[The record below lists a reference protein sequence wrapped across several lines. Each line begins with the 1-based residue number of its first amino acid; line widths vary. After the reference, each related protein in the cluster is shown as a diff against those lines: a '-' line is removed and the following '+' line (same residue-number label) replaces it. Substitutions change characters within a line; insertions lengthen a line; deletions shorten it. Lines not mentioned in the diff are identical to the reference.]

1 MRGPSPLIC
10 ISMAIQPCLSAATQP
25 AAQQPIRQDVV
36 GERGGTHPLTLRPWA
51 AKSISLQGVLM
62 ASAPLPLGPAPIQ
75 FGTDGW
81 RGVLGVD
88 ITVERLL
95 PVATAAA
102 QELAHRA
109 PEGLDSRTVVIGYDR
124 RFLAPELAEAIA
136 AAVRGCELEPLLTD
150 TAVPTPACSWAV
162 VERQAL
168 GALVI
173 TASHNPPEWLGL
185 KIKGPFGGSVEGD
198 FTAAVERRLAAGGI
212 TTPIQ
217 TEVARFPGRDEHL
230 NGLRRKLDLAPI
242 MAGLKAMKLK
252 VIVDPMHGSAAGCV
266 SDLFGPASA
275 GWIEEIR
282 SERNPLF
289 GGNPPEPLAPYLQ
302 ELIAAVR
309 ASTAAGTP
317 AVGLVFDGDG
327 DRIAAIDETG
337 RFCSTQ
343 LLMPLLIDHLAR
355 ARALPGS
362 IVKTVSGSDL
372 MRLVAEAQGRD
383 VLELAVGFK
392 YIAAEMLAGDVLIG
406 GEESG
411 GVGFGMHLPERDA
424 LYAAVLVLEALVEGG
439 QPLGARLT
447 ALQNQ
452 HGGASHYDR
461 LDLRL
466 ANMEA
471 RERLEQILAKATPK
485 TVAGENVREVIRTD
499 GIKLRMG
506 PSHWLMLRFSG
517 TEPLLRLYCE
527 APDVDRVHA
536 VLAWAQHFAEAA

>member
-1 MRGPSPLIC
+1 
-10 ISMAIQPCLSAATQP
+10 
-25 AAQQPIRQDVV
+25 
-36 GERGGTHPLTLRPWA
+36 
-51 AKSISLQGVLM
+51 M
-62 ASAPLPLGPAPIQ
+62 ASAPLRLSPAPIK

-95 PVATAAA
+95 PVAAAAA

-109 PEGLDSRTVVIGYDR
+109 PDGLNSRTVIIGFDR

-136 AAVRGCELEPLLTD
+136 NAVRGCELEPLLTE
-150 TAVPTPACSWAV
+150 TPVPTPACSWAV
-162 VERQAL
+162 VERKAL

-212 TTPIQ
+212 TPPIAA
-217 TEVARFPGRDEHL
+217 TTSRFDGRGEHL
-230 NGLRRKLDLAPI
+230 EGLRRKLDLTALVT
-242 MAGLKAMKLK
+242 GLKAMNLK
-252 VIVDPMHGSAAGCV
+252 VFVDPMHGSAAGCV
-266 SDLFGPASA
+266 SDLLGPEAS
-275 GWIEEIR
+275 ELVDEIR
-282 SERNPLF
+282 STRDPLF
-289 GGNPPEPLAPYLQ
+289 GGHPPEPLAPYLSD
-302 ELIAAVR
+302 LITAVQH
-309 ASTAAGTP
+309 STAAGTP

-327 DRIAAIDETG
+327 DRIAAVDENG

-355 ARALPGS
+355 ARQLPGTV
-362 IVKTVSGSDL
+362 VKTVSGSDL
-372 MRLVAEAQGRD
+372 MRLVAEAQGRE

-392 YIAAEMLAGDVLIG
+392 YIASEMLAGEVLIG

-424 LYAAVLVLEALVEGG
+424 LFAAMLVLEALVEGG
-439 QPLGARLT
+439 QPLGSRLDT
-447 ALQNQ
+447 LQQ
-452 HGGASHYDR
+452 RHGGASHYDR

-466 ANMEA
+466 QDMEA
-471 RERLEQILAKATPK
+471 RRRLETLLASSTPQE
-485 TVAGENVREVIRTD
+485 VAGAAVVEVNTTD

-506 PSHWLMLRFSG
+506 ASHWLMLRFSG

-527 APDVDRVHA
+527 APDADRVGA
-536 VLAWAQHFAEAA
+536 VLAWAKHYAEAA

>member
-1 MRGPSPLIC
+1 MS
-10 ISMAIQPCLSAATQP
+10 
-25 AAQQPIRQDVV
+25 
-36 GERGGTHPLTLRPWA
+36 
-51 AKSISLQGVLM
+51 
-62 ASAPLPLGPAPIQ
+62 SAPLPLRAAPIK

-95 PVATAAA
+95 PVAAAAA

-109 PEGLDSRTVVIGYDR
+109 PADLDSRTVVIGYDR

-136 AAVRGCELEPLLTD
+136 AAVHGCELEPLLT
-150 TAVPTPACSWAV
+150 TSAVPTPACSWAV
-162 VERQAL
+162 VERKAL

-212 TTPIQ
+212 TAPIQ
-217 TEVARFPGRDEHL
+217 KPVPRFDGRGEHL
-230 NGLRRKLDLAPI
+230 AGLRSKMQLDRLV
-242 MAGLKAMKLK
+242 AGLRAMNLKLF
-252 VIVDPMHGSAAGCV
+252 VDPMHGSAAGCV
-266 SDLFGPASA
+266 SELLGPDAA
-275 GWIEEIR
+275 DWVEEIR

-289 GGNPPEPLAPYLQ
+289 GGNPPEPLAPYLS
-302 ELIAAVR
+302 ELIAAVQ
-309 ASTAAGTP
+309 ASTAAGIP

-327 DRIAAIDETG
+327 DRIAAVDETG

-355 ARALPGS
+355 ARQLPGS
-362 IVKTVSGSDL
+362 VVKTVSGSDL
-372 MRLVAEAQGRD
+372 MRLVAEGQGRE

-392 YIAAEMLAGDVLIG
+392 YIASEMLAGDVLIG

-424 LYAAVLVLEALVEGG
+424 LFAAMLILEALVEGG
-439 QPLGARLT
+439 LPLGARIN
-447 ALQNQ
+447 ALQQ
-452 HGGASHYDR
+452 RHGGSSHYDR

-466 ANMEA
+466 PDMDA
-471 RERLEQILAKATPK
+471 RRRLESLLAATTPK
-485 TVAGENVREVIRTD
+485 EIAGVPVQDVITTD

-527 APDVDRVHA
+527 APDAERVHA
-536 VLAWAQHFAEAA
+536 VLSWAQRFAEAA

>member
-1 MRGPSPLIC
+1 
-10 ISMAIQPCLSAATQP
+10 
-25 AAQQPIRQDVV
+25 
-36 GERGGTHPLTLRPWA
+36 
-51 AKSISLQGVLM
+51 M

-198 FTAAVERRLAAGGI
+198 FTAAVERRLDAGGI
-212 TTPIQ
+212 TMPIQ
-217 TEVARFPGRDEHL
+217 AEVARFPGRDEHL

-252 VIVDPMHGSAAGCV
+252 VIVDPMHGSAAGCI
-266 SDLFGPASA
+266 SDLFGPAGA

-282 SERNPLF
+282 SERDPLF
-289 GGNPPEPLAPYLQ
+289 GGHPPEPLAPYLQ
-302 ELIAAVR
+302 QLIAAVR

-392 YIAAEMLAGDVLIG
+392 YIAAEMLTGDVLIG

-447 ALQNQ
+447 ALQDQ

-471 RERLEQILAKATPK
+471 RQRLEQILAKATPK
-485 TVAGENVREVIRTD
+485 AVAGEAVQEVIRTD

-527 APDVDRVHA
+527 GPDPDRVQA

>member
-1 MRGPSPLIC
+1 MS
-10 ISMAIQPCLSAATQP
+10 
-25 AAQQPIRQDVV
+25 
-36 GERGGTHPLTLRPWA
+36 
-51 AKSISLQGVLM
+51 
-62 ASAPLPLGPAPIQ
+62 SAPLPLRAAPIK

-95 PVATAAA
+95 PVAAAAA

-109 PEGLDSRTVVIGYDR
+109 PADLDSRTVVIGYDR

-136 AAVRGCELEPLLTD
+136 AAVHGCELEPLLTSS
-150 TAVPTPACSWAV
+150 AVPTPACSWAV
-162 VERQAL
+162 VEHKAL

-212 TTPIQ
+212 TAPIQ
-217 TEVARFPGRDEHL
+217 KPVPRFDGRGEHL
-230 NGLRRKLDLAPI
+230 AGLRSKMQLDRLV
-242 MAGLKAMKLK
+242 AGLRAMNLKLF
-252 VIVDPMHGSAAGCV
+252 VDPMHGSAAGCV
-266 SDLFGPASA
+266 SELLGPDAA
-275 GWIEEIR
+275 DWVEEIR

-289 GGNPPEPLAPYLQ
+289 GGNPPEPLAPYLS
-302 ELIAAVR
+302 ELIAAVQ
-309 ASTAAGTP
+309 ASTAAGIP

-327 DRIAAIDETG
+327 DRIAAVDETG

-355 ARALPGS
+355 ARQLPGS
-362 IVKTVSGSDL
+362 VVKTVSGSDL
-372 MRLVAEAQGRD
+372 MRLVAEGQGRE

-392 YIAAEMLAGDVLIG
+392 YIASEMLAGDVLIG

-424 LYAAVLVLEALVEGG
+424 LFAAMLILEALVEGG
-439 QPLGARLT
+439 LPLGARIN
-447 ALQNQ
+447 ALQQ
-452 HGGASHYDR
+452 CHGGSSHYDR

-466 ANMEA
+466 PDMDA
-471 RERLEQILAKATPK
+471 RRRLESLLAATTPK
-485 TVAGENVREVIRTD
+485 EIAGVPVQDVITTD

-527 APDVDRVHA
+527 APDAERVHA
-536 VLAWAQHFAEAA
+536 VLSWAQRFAEAA

>member
-1 MRGPSPLIC
+1 
-10 ISMAIQPCLSAATQP
+10 
-25 AAQQPIRQDVV
+25 
-36 GERGGTHPLTLRPWA
+36 
-51 AKSISLQGVLM
+51 M

-198 FTAAVERRLAAGGI
+198 FTAAVERRLDAGGI
-212 TTPIQ
+212 TIPIQ
-217 TEVARFPGRDEHL
+217 AEVARFPGREEHL

-266 SDLFGPASA
+266 SDLFGPAGA

-282 SERNPLF
+282 SERDPLF
-289 GGNPPEPLAPYLQ
+289 GGHPPEPLAPYLQ
-302 ELIAAVR
+302 QLIAAVR
-309 ASTAAGTP
+309 TSTAAGTP
-317 AVGLVFDGDG
+317 AVGIVFDGDG

-471 RERLEQILAKATPK
+471 RQRLEQILAKATPK
-485 TVAGENVREVIRTD
+485 AVAGEAVQEVIRTD

-527 APDVDRVHA
+527 GPDPDRVHA

>member
-1 MRGPSPLIC
+1 
-10 ISMAIQPCLSAATQP
+10 
-25 AAQQPIRQDVV
+25 
-36 GERGGTHPLTLRPWA
+36 
-51 AKSISLQGVLM
+51 M
-62 ASAPLPLGPAPIQ
+62 ASASLPLGPGPIQ

-95 PVATAAA
+95 PVAAAAA

-109 PEGLDSRTVVIGYDR
+109 PADLDNRVVVIGYDR

-136 AAVRGCELEPLLTD
+136 SAVRGCELEPLLTD
-150 TAVPTPACSWAV
+150 TPVPTPACSWAV
-162 VERQAL
+162 VERKAL

-212 TTPIQ
+212 TPPIQ
-217 TEVARFPGRDEHL
+217 TDEVARFDGRQEHL
-230 NGLRRKLDLAPI
+230 EGLRRKLDLKALVS
-242 MAGLKAMKLK
+242 GLKAMGLK
-252 VIVDPMHGSAAGCV
+252 VIVDPMHGSAAGCIPELIGAESNGLV
-266 SDLFGPASA
+266 
-275 GWIEEIR
+275 EEIR

-289 GGNPPEPLAPYLQ
+289 GGHPPEPLAPYLQ
-302 ELIAAVR
+302 ELISAVK

-327 DRIAAIDETG
+327 DRIAAVDETG

-343 LLMPLLIDHLAR
+343 LLMPLLIDHLGR
-355 ARALPGS
+355 ARNLPGS
-362 IVKTVSGSDL
+362 VVKTVSGSDL
-372 MRLVAEAQGRD
+372 MRLVAEGQGRE
-383 VLELAVGFK
+383 VQELAVGFK
-392 YIAAEMLAGDVLIG
+392 YIASEMLAGEVLIG

-424 LYAAVLVLEALVEGG
+424 LFAALLVLEALVEGG
-439 QPLGARLT
+439 LPLGARLD
-447 ALQNQ
+447 ALQQQ

-466 ANMEA
+466 ADMDA
-471 RERLEQILAKATPK
+471 RRRLEGLLADSPPSD
-485 TVAGENVREVIRTD
+485 VAGQPVLEVIATD
-499 GIKLRMG
+499 GIKLRLG

-527 APDVDRVHA
+527 APNAERVSA
-536 VLAWAQHFAEAA
+536 VLAWAKQFAEAA